1 VSRFYIT
8 TPIYYINAEPHLG
21 HAYTTLVADAAAR
34 AHRLMGE
41 DVFFLTG
48 TDEHGQKVERAAQ
61 KAGLATRDFADRV
74 AAKFRDLLPVL
85 NISND
90 DFIRTTERRHYSA
103 AQALWRTV
111 RDRGFIY
118 KDKYEG
124 WYCTVD
130 EIFVPDTQLQN
141 GRCPI
146 CGNAVE
152 RIAEESYFFKL
163 SAFQSRL
170 IQYYQQHPDFLTPAS
185 RRNECITFLEAGLQD
200 LSLSRTSFKW
210 GIPVPDDPAHVMYV
224 WFDAL
229 TNYMTAVG
237 YGAEDDDSRARFTRY
252 WPADV
257 HLIGKEIAR
266 QHAIYWP
273 AFLMAADL
281 PLPKHVVSHGWWL
294 MEGAKM
300 SKSKGNVVRP
310 QDYIDKFGLDAF
322 RYFVFREMAF
332 GQDASFTDEAFLTRY
347 NADLANDLGNLVS
360 RATTMVHRY
369 CGGIVPAADAAVG
382 DGTNERD
389 LCATLESA
397 IGSVRSST
405 QTFRFELALREV
417 WEAIGATN
425 RYIVAREPWRLAKDP
440 TRRAELDTSLN
451 LVIDGVRIIAELLRP
466 FIPAT
471 AERTLGMLGLG
482 ADSRSWKTLQRG
494 AIPVGT
500 RLSKTE
506 SLFPRF
512 EQSLEELQMTDNP
525 IPPDTPS
532 PGARPAPVPSTMAPG
547 TTAPGTAPGTTAPGR
562 APGTA
567 PGTMA
572 PSTAPGTVAPGT
584 SAPAGPRITID
595 DFMKVELRVAKI
607 LTAERVPKSKK
618 LLKLSVDVGTEQR
631 TLVAGIADAYE
642 PEALVGRTVV
652 IVFNLQPATLMGV
665 ESNGMVLAASPD
677 GGKPML
683 LSFEEPP
690 PPGTRVR

>member
-21 HAYTTLVADAAAR
+21 HAYTTMVADAAAR
-34 AHRLMGE
+34 ARRLMGE

-48 TDEHGQKVERAAQ
+48 TDEHGQKVERAAE
-61 KAGLATRDFADRV
+61 KAGLATHDFADRV
-74 AAKFRDLLPVL
+74 AQKFKDLLPVL

-90 DFIRTTERRHYSA
+90 DFIRTTEPRHYAA
-103 AQALWRTV
+103 AQALWRRV
-111 RDRGFIY
+111 QERGYIY
-118 KDKYEG
+118 KGKYEG

-130 EIFVPDTQLQN
+130 EVFVPDTQLVE

-152 RIAEESYFFKL
+152 RIAEESYFFRL
-163 SAFQSRL
+163 SQFQAPL
-170 IQYYQQHPDFLTPAS
+170 LEHYKKHLEFVTPDS
-185 RRNECITFLEAGLQD
+185 RRREMLSFLEAGLED
-200 LSLSRTSFKW
+200 LSVSRTSFKW

-237 YGAEDDDSRARFTRY
+237 YGKTDDEGTQTFARY

-257 HLIGKEIAR
+257 HLIGKEIVR

-281 PLPKHVVSHGWWL
+281 PLPTQIVSHGWWL

-310 QDYIDKFGLDAF
+310 QDYIDRFGLDAF

-332 GQDASFTDEAFLTRY
+332 GQDASFTDEAFLARY

-360 RATTMVHRY
+360 RATTMIHRY
-369 CGGIVPAADAAVG
+369 CGGVVPASDPAALG
-382 DGTNERD
+382 MDERS
-389 LCATLESA
+389 LSATLDNA
-397 IGSVRSST
+397 IGGVRASARV
-405 QTFRFELALREV
+405 FRFDLALREV

-425 RYIVAREPWRLAKDP
+425 RYIVAREPWRLAKD
-440 TRRAELDTSLN
+440 TSKRTELDTSLN
-451 LVIDGVRIIAELLRP
+451 LIADAVRVIAELLRP
-466 FIPAT
+466 FMPGT
-471 AERTLGMLGLG
+471 AERTLLMLGLPC
-482 ADSRSWKTLQRG
+482 DPQSWKTLERG
-494 AIPVGT
+494 ALLVGT
-500 RLSKTE
+500 RLARTE
-506 SLFPRF
+506 PLFPRI

-525 IPPDTPS
+525 VPPDAPS
-532 PGARPAPVPSTMAPG
+532 PGAHPAPGPVVPAPATASAPG
-547 TTAPGTAPGTTAPGR
+547 
-562 APGTA
+562 
-567 PGTMA
+567 
-572 PSTAPGTVAPGT
+572 
-584 SAPAGPRITID
+584 AGPSARITID
-595 DFMKVELRVAKI
+595 DFMKVELRVARV

-618 LLKLSVDVGTEQR
+618 LLKLSVDVGSEQR
-631 TLVAGIADAYE
+631 TLVAGIAEAYE

-665 ESNGMVLAASPD
+665 ESNGMVLAASPE
-677 GGKPML
+677 GGTPML
-683 LSFEEPP
+683 LSFAEPP